1 MADVARLVARGL
13 VGDRAGADDRAGP
26 KRRVLAACAI
36 SRAKSKV
43 MSTPASGRPNGWP
56 LMNES
61 SGRCSLWSRQAS
73 PSSSG
78 VTATGEKAQAG
89 LPCRKPKPLASSSGI
104 RARAVTS
111 LTSMTSLMCRPAS
124 AAGVPIGTSSV
135 ITATSASRSTPQ
147 SSLAAKIGSRGPTKL
162 SEAPWYISGS
172 VQNRSGSSAPR
183 AFRTSSTWVT

>member
-1 MADVARLVARGL
+1 MADVAGLVAGGL
-13 VGDRAGADDRAGP
+13 VGDRARADDGARTN
-26 KRRVLAACAI
+26 RRVLAACSI

-43 MSTPASGRPNGWP
+43 MSVPASGLPNGLP

-61 SGRCSLWSRQAS
+61 SGRCSLWPRQAS

-78 VTATGEKAQAG
+78 VTATGEKALAG

-111 LTSMTSLMCRPAS
+111 LTSRTSLMCRPAS
-124 AAGVPIGTSSV
+124 AAGVPMGTSSV
-135 ITATSASRSTPQ
+135 TTATSASRSTPQ
-147 SSLAAKIGSRGPTKL
+147 SSLVAKIGRAGPKL
-162 SEAPWYISGS
+162 SEAPWYMSGS

-183 AFRTSSTWVT
+183 AFLTSSTWVT